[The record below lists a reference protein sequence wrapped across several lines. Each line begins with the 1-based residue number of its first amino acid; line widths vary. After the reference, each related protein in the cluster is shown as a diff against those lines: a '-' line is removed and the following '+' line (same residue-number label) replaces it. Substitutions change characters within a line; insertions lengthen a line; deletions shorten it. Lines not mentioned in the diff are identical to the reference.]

1 MGKPLTNETV
11 TGSPAEHPAV
21 KAWCQLQHRWNEPQR
36 VEILRLKRKSA
47 VFRLEGVGPGGAV
60 IIAKRCPA
68 ATAKVERMI
77 YEEFLAHVPVPSLH
91 CHGFLEEPD
100 SELCWLFLEEARGV
114 MYSPQRGD
122 HRALAARW
130 LGTVHCASLSAELK
144 ALLPDRGPAHH
155 LGLLRSSR
163 NTLREHLA
171 DNSSLP
177 GEDDALLRRIV
188 EYCDVMESRWVEL
201 QTICEVLPHTVV
213 HGDFVSKNVR
223 SQHGPAGPA
232 LLVFDWELAGRGA
245 PALDLAQFVGLTVS
259 PDLAVYGSV
268 LKRAY
273 PHVDV
278 RDIQRAADW
287 GNLLRLVDE
296 MYWATLLMQFGR
308 YELVLKPILTLRLYE
323 PGLVAGLQAI
333 AGSEHD

>member
-21 KAWCQLQHRWNEPQR
+21 KAWCQLQHTWNEPQR

-47 VFRLEGVGPGGAV
+47 VFRLEGVGPGGTV

-68 ATAKVERMI
+68 TTARVERMI
-77 YEEFLAHVPVPSLH
+77 YDEILARVPVPSLH

-100 SELCWLFLEEARGV
+100 SELCWLFLEEARGE
-114 MYSPQRGD
+114 MYSPQRAD
-122 HRALAARW
+122 DRVLAAHW
-130 LGTVHCASLSAELK
+130 LGTVHGASLSAELK
-144 ALLPDRGPAHH
+144 ASLPDRGAGHH
-155 LGLLRSSR
+155 LGLLRSCR
-163 NTLREHLA
+163 TTLREHLA
-171 DNSSLP
+171 DNSTLP
-177 GEDDALLRRIV
+177 GEDEALLRRIV
-188 EYCDVMESRWVEL
+188 KYCDVMESHWNEL

-308 YELVLKPILTLRLYE
+308 YELVLKPLLTLRLYE
-323 PGLVAGLQAI
+323 PGLGAGLEAI
-333 AGSEHD
+333 AGRKHD